1 MSTRRVRMAALSAML
16 LSALTAT
23 PAAAAKPIG
32 VQPAPTAPPTIA
44 EPPLTAEQL
53 AASDRKVAAA
63 QAYLAGALAKDHELA
78 TLQCVVPTGTTDSS
92 PTTAELT
99 EASGLTLS
107 PSGQATQQAC
117 WVPQGFLAVE
127 ARDQIFGH
135 YCGPAVGQ
143 VISNYAWAAGPG
155 RNVFT
160 QQQLSAWMG
169 TDATGGTSSQAM
181 ANGLEVATRGA
192 PRRPAVW
199 QWIVTP
205 LVDSDRDGHVGD
217 ELHGFIRANV
227 SGSRMPLAFS
237 LKPHDRF
244 AAYRL
249 SSWNFPVNS
258 PGHWI
263 AGYGWVGNYSNWNEL
278 ARTYYTDSSRDEGGS
293 TGKFWDP
300 TKHIAEMIRV
310 HTAVFV
316 W

>member
-1 MSTRRVRMAALSAML
+1 MFTRRMCLAILAAVLVSILGVA
-16 LSALTAT
+16 
-23 PAAAAKPIG
+23 PAGAAKPTG
-32 VQPAPTAPPTIA
+32 GPPAAPQA
-44 EPPLTAEQL
+44 VVEPPLTPEQQ

-63 QAYLAGALAKDHELA
+63 RAYLTAVEAAGSDLVSLSCAVPTATGEGGALAPA
-78 TLQCVVPTGTTDSS
+78 STTQLC
-92 PTTAELT
+92 A
-99 EASGLTLS
+99 
-107 PSGQATQQAC
+107 
-117 WVPQGFLAVE
+117 VPQSFLAVE

-143 VISNYAWAAGPG
+143 VIANYTWAMGAG

-160 QQQLSAWMG
+160 QQQLAVWMG
-169 TDATGGTSSQAM
+169 TDVNGGTSSQAM

-192 PRRPAVW
+192 PRRPAIWTWV
-199 QWIVTP
+199 VTP
-205 LVDSDRDGHVGD
+205 LRDDDRDGHVGD

-227 SGSRMPLAFS
+227 SGSKMPLAFS
-237 LKPHDRF
+237 LKPYDRLGKF
-244 AAYRL
+244 HL
-249 SSWNFPVNS
+249 SSWAFPVNS

-263 AGYGWVGNYSNWNEL
+263 AGYGWVNLYSNTAADQ

-300 TKHIAEMIRV
+300 TRHIAEMIRV

>member
-1 MSTRRVRMAALSAML
+1 MFSRRIRMAALSAML
-16 LSALTAT
+16 LSALTAAPT
-23 PAAAAKPIG
+23 AAAKP
-32 VQPAPTAPPTIA
+32 VVTPAPPATPPA
-44 EPPLTAEQL
+44 VSEPPLTAEQL

-63 QAYLAGALAKDHELA
+63 QAYLAGVDADSTQLA
-78 TLQCVVPTGTTDSS
+78 TLQCVVPTGAAQ
-92 PTTAELT
+92 TTAAANGSDT
-99 EASGLTLS
+99 I
-107 PSGQATQQAC
+107 QAC
-117 WVPQGFLAVE
+117 NVPQGFLAGIE

-143 VISNYAWAAGPG
+143 VIANYSWAMGPG

-160 QQQLSAWMG
+160 QQQLAGWMG
-169 TDATGGTSSQAM
+169 TDANGGTSSQAM

-199 QWIVTP
+199 TWIVTP
-205 LVDSDRDGHVGD
+205 LRDNDRDGHVGD

-244 AAYRL
+244 AMYRL
-249 SSWNFPVNS
+249 SSWQFPVNS

-263 AGYGWVGNYSNWNEL
+263 AGYGWVGNYSNFNEL

>member
-1 MSTRRVRMAALSAML
+1 MFTKRTSLAALCAVML
-16 LSALTAT
+16 AT
-23 PAAAAKPIG
+23 IGPTPVAGAKP
-32 VQPAPTAPPTIA
+32 TTRPPSSSPPVVS
-44 EPPLTAEQL
+44 EPPLTPEQQ

-63 QAYLAGALAKDHELA
+63 MAYLAA
-78 TLQCVVPTGTTDSS
+78 V
-92 PTTAELT
+92 
-99 EASGLTLS
+99 EASGQDLVTLNCVTPTS
-107 PSGQATQQAC
+107 TASTSTSTSGGPISTNAC
-117 WVPQGFLAVE
+117 AVPQGFLAVE

-143 VISNYAWAAGPG
+143 VIANYSWAMGSG

-160 QQQLSAWMG
+160 QQQLAVWMR
-169 TDATGGTSSQAM
+169 TDVMGGTSSQDL

-199 QWIVTP
+199 TWVVTP
-205 LVDSDRDGHVGD
+205 LRDTDRDGHVGD

-227 SGSRMPLAFS
+227 SGSKMPLAFS
-237 LKPHDRF
+237 LKPYDRF
-244 AAYRL
+244 GRFHL
-249 SSWNFPVNS
+249 SSWAFPVNS

-263 AGYGWVGNYSNWNEL
+263 AGYGWVNNYSNSSADQ

-300 TKHIAEMIRV
+300 TRHIAEMIRV

>member
-1 MSTRRVRMAALSAML
+1 MFSRRIRMAVLSAML
-16 LSALTAT
+16 VSALTAA
-23 PAAAAKPIG
+23 PAAAAKPIPP
-32 VQPAPTAPPTIA
+32 PAPPVTPPTVV

-53 AASDRKVAAA
+53 AASDRKIAAA
-63 QAYLAGALAKDHELA
+63 QAYLAGFQATDLDLAS
-78 TLQCVVPTGTTDSS
+78 LQCVVPTGTD
-92 PTTAELT
+92 TASLT
-99 EASGLTLS
+99 SVGGS
-107 PSGQATQQAC
+107 ATIQAC
-117 WVPQGFLAVE
+117 AVQQGFLGVE
-127 ARDQIFGH
+127 ARDQIRGH

-143 VISNYAWAAGPG
+143 VIANYSWAMASGHDAFSQN
-155 RNVFT
+155 RLAN
-160 QQQLSAWMG
+160 WMG
-169 TDATGGTSSQAM
+169 TDLNGGTSSQAL
-181 ANGLEVATRGA
+181 ANGLEIATRGA

-199 QWIVTP
+199 QWVVTP
-205 LVDSDRDGHVGD
+205 LRDGDGDGHVGD

-244 AAYRL
+244 AKYRL
-249 SSWNFPVNS
+249 SSWPFPVNS

-263 AGYGWVGNYSNWNEL
+263 AGYGWVGTYSNTNEL

-310 HTAVFV
+310 HTGVFV

>member
-1 MSTRRVRMAALSAML
+1 MFSIRFRMAALSAVLM
-16 LSALTAT
+16 SALTVA
-23 PAAAAKPIG
+23 PAVAAKP
-32 VQPAPTAPPTIA
+32 VAPPAPPTAPPAVA
-44 EPPLTAEQL
+44 EPPLSAEQL

-63 QAYLAGALAKDHELA
+63 IAYLAGAEAAGSELA
-78 TLQCVVPTGTTDSS
+78 TLQCVAPTGT
-92 PTTAELT
+92 P
-99 EASGLTLS
+99 
-107 PSGQATQQAC
+107 QAAGPIGGSATIQAC
-117 WVPQGFLAVE
+117 WVPQGFLSVE

-143 VISNYAWAAGPG
+143 VIANYSWAMGPG

-160 QQQLSAWMG
+160 QQQLAGWMG
-169 TDATGGTSSQAM
+169 TDANGGTSSQAL

-199 QWIVTP
+199 TWVVTP
-205 LVDSDRDGHVGD
+205 LRDNDRDGHVGD

-227 SGSRMPLAFS
+227 TGSRMPLAFS

-244 AAYRL
+244 GRYRL
-249 SSWNFPVNS
+249 SSWAFPVNS

-263 AGYGWVGNYSNWNEL
+263 AGYGWVGNYSNHNEL

-300 TKHIAEMIRV
+300 TLHIAEMIRV

>member
-1 MSTRRVRMAALSAML
+1 MFSRRIRMAVLSAML
-16 LSALTAT
+16 LSALTAA
-23 PAAAAKPIG
+23 PAAAAKP
-32 VQPAPTAPPTIA
+32 VVAPAPPGTPPA
-44 EPPLTAEQL
+44 VSEPPLTAEQL

-63 QAYLAGALAKDHELA
+63 QAYLAAVDADPAQLAS
-78 TLQCVVPTGTTDSS
+78 LQCVVPTGAEG
-92 PTTAELT
+92 TAA
-99 EASGLTLS
+99 ASRSDTI
-107 PSGQATQQAC
+107 QAC
-117 WVPQGFLAVE
+117 NVPQGFLAGIE

-143 VISNYAWAAGPG
+143 VIANYSWAMGPG

-160 QQQLSAWMG
+160 QQQLAGWMG
-169 TDATGGTSSQAM
+169 TDANGGTSSQAL

-199 QWIVTP
+199 TWVVTP
-205 LVDSDRDGHVGD
+205 LRDDDRDGHVGD

-227 SGSRMPLAFS
+227 TGSRMPLAFS

-244 AAYRL
+244 GKYRL
-249 SSWNFPVNS
+249 SSWQFPVNS
-258 PGHWI
+258 VGHWI
-263 AGYGWVGNYSNWNEL
+263 AGYGWVGNYSNVNEL

>member
-1 MSTRRVRMAALSAML
+1 MFSRRIRMAALSAML
-16 LSALTAT
+16 LSALTVA
-23 PAAAAKPIG
+23 PAAAARP
-32 VQPAPTAPPTIA
+32 VPQPAPPVPPPVVV

-63 QAYLAGALAKDHELA
+63 RAYLATVDADRPQLVE
-78 TLQCVVPTGTTDSS
+78 LQCVVPTGVPETSGATTNA
-92 PTTAELT
+92 TTIH
-99 EASGLTLS
+99 
-107 PSGQATQQAC
+107 AC
-117 WVPQGFLAVE
+117 AAPQGFLAGIE

-143 VISNYAWAAGPG
+143 VIANYSWAMGAG

-160 QQQLSAWMG
+160 QQQLAGWMG
-169 TDATGGTSSQAM
+169 TDANGGTSSQAM

-199 QWIVTP
+199 TWVVTP
-205 LVDSDRDGHVGD
+205 LRDDDRDGHVGD

-227 SGSRMPLAFS
+227 TGSGMPLAFS

-244 AAYRL
+244 GKYRL
-249 SSWNFPVNS
+249 SSWAFPVNS
-258 PGHWI
+258 VGHWI
-263 AGYGWVGNYSNWNEL
+263 AGYGWVGNYSNFNES

-310 HTAVFV
+310 HPGVFV

>member
-1 MSTRRVRMAALSAML
+1 MFIRSTRTAVLCAVLVGALGAG
-16 LSALTAT
+16 
-23 PAAAAKPIG
+23 PAAAAKPT
-32 VQPAPTAPPTIA
+32 PRPPSPPPSVT

-63 QAYLAGALAKDHELA
+63 QAYLATVEASDLELLSLSCPMATGA
-78 TLQCVVPTGTTDSS
+78 
-92 PTTAELT
+92 T
-99 EASGLTLS
+99 EASL
-107 PSGQATQQAC
+107 ATVAAIQTAC
-117 WVPQGFLAVE
+117 GIPQGFLAVE

-143 VISNYAWAAGPG
+143 VIANYSWAMAPG
-155 RNVFT
+155 WNVFT
-160 QQQLSAWMG
+160 QQQLAVWMG
-169 TDATGGTSSQAM
+169 TDANGGTSSQAL

-199 QWIVTP
+199 TWVVTP
-205 LVDSDRDGHVGD
+205 LRDNDWDGHVGD
-217 ELHGFIRANV
+217 ELHGFIRANI
-227 SGSRMPLAFS
+227 SGSGMPLAFS

-244 AAYRL
+244 ARYRL
-249 SSWNFPVNS
+249 SSWPFPVNS

-263 AGYGWVGNYSNWNEL
+263 AGYGWLGTYSNWNEA

-300 TKHIAEMIRV
+300 TLHIAEMIRV
-310 HTAVFV
+310 HTGVFV

>member
-1 MSTRRVRMAALSAML
+1 MFSRSLRMAALVAMV
-16 LSALTAT
+16 LSVLTTA
-23 PAAAAKPIG
+23 AVAAAKPVRPPG
-32 VQPAPTAPPTIA
+32 PPVARPAPTAPEPT
-44 EPPLTAEQL
+44 LTLEQQ

-63 QAYLAGALAKDHELA
+63 QAYLAGVEAGGGDLV
-78 TLQCVVPTGTTDSS
+78 TLQCVTPTGTLDQV
-92 PTTAELT
+92 PTAVGG
-99 EASGLTLS
+99 S
-107 PSGQATQQAC
+107 ATIQAC
-117 WVPQGFLAVE
+117 AVPQGFLAVE

-143 VISNYAWAAGPG
+143 VIANYSWAMGPG
-155 RNVFT
+155 QNVFT
-160 QQQLSAWMG
+160 QQQLAGWMG
-169 TDATGGTSSQAM
+169 TDANGGTSSQAL

-199 QWIVTP
+199 QWVVTP
-205 LVDSDRDGHVGD
+205 LRDRDGDGHVGD

-244 AAYRL
+244 ARHRL
-249 SSWNFPVNS
+249 TSWPFPVNS

-263 AGYGWVGNYSNWNEL
+263 AGYGWVGNYSNFTEA

-300 TKHIAEMIRV
+300 TLHIAEMIRV